1 MEDVIADLKH
11 SLIEPQGDFVKLS
24 SVDNDAKT
32 VVISDE
38 ELGEIKHSPKKRTSD
53 IAQLED
59 EEYDT
64 DYDDGEDD
72 YEDDHRRKRSS
83 NKKSKKKHKAPN
95 RGLTILALLAGAAI
109 LVAAI
114 FFIGKAAGIIGGDSS
129 TDTSQT
135 DQNTDASTD
144 EDGMVIVPDLVGKTE
159 EEATA
164 LLEEEKLGK
173 QMMGEESSTQE
184 KGRISSQNIAAG
196 TKVEQYTT
204 LKYYISKGQQA
215 VTMPDLS
222 GETGVDAQ
230 QTLEDLGLTVN
241 VQKAYSEDDGKR
253 LSAGKS
259 GICRFLYTGSRK
271 QCKCG

>member
-1 MEDVIADLKH
+1 MHFL
-11 SLIEPQGDFVKLS
+11 P
-24 SVDNDAKT
+24 
-32 VVISDE
+32 
-38 ELGEIKHSPKKRTSD
+38 
-53 IAQLED
+53 
-59 EEYDT
+59 
-64 DYDDGEDD
+64 
-72 YEDDHRRKRSS
+72 
-83 NKKSKKKHKAPN
+83 
-95 RGLTILALLAGAAI
+95 GAAI

-241 VQKAYSEDDGKR
+241 VQKAYSEDDGSGYP
-253 LSAGKS
+253 LVNPGYVDSYTPEAGSSVSAVMK
-259 GICRFLYTGSRK
+259 
-271 QCKCG
+271 